1 MNIQWVLV
9 TALSGFS
16 VSIFFSQSGIDIFGG
31 ISLFLLLIWRFY
43 IKHTTIG
50 QVPKSLIVAALLF
63 LVNISLSAILSDNQ
77 LAGLTEL
84 KKYWPIFLCG
94 LLFACP
100 LSDENR
106 EKVIFIFFAA
116 ASLSGLQG
124 IFQYFGIIFPREWR
138 AHGLTHPV
146 HFAENLSFVC
156 ASALMLL
163 LISGKGLVSRSGKGF
178 YFLVF
183 VILITLGGII
193 FSLTRGV
200 WLALVVAI
208 IIVMYIYDRRKA
220 LLIAV
225 FLIISAILIFSLSS
239 TLRQRAVSIVS
250 SVSAEDE
257 TGSTGNRIELWKG
270 ALIILKRSPLLGTG
284 IGDFSSDIDMLI
296 ERSEIKK
303 VLVRDHAHNIFLH
316 SLATQ
321 GIIGVVILL
330 VLLSELMRWSLR
342 EIKKHNAGG
351 YIIMLSTLL
360 MVLEGLTSN
369 NIGISKFIAA
379 YCLTVGLLGRDGFR
393 KEVYNEKN

>member
-1 MNIQWVLV
+1 M
-9 TALSGFS
+9 TALSGLS

-43 IKHTTIG
+43 IKHETIG
-50 QVPKSLIVAALLF
+50 GVPKSLVIVVVLF
-63 LVNISLSAILSDNQ
+63 LLNVSLSAIISDNQ
-77 LAGLTEL
+77 IAGLIEL

-100 LSDENR
+100 LADENR
-106 EKVIFIFFAA
+106 KRVVFIFFAA

-124 IFQYFGIIFPREWR
+124 IFQYYGIIFPREWR

-146 HFAENLSFVC
+146 HFAENLSLVC
-156 ASALMLL
+156 ASALTLL
-163 LISGKGLVSRSGKGF
+163 LISAKGLFSKAGKKF
-178 YFLVF
+178 YFLIF
-183 VILITLGGII
+183 VILTTLGGIT

-208 IIVMYIYDRRKA
+208 IVVMYIYDRRKA
-220 LLIAV
+220 FLIAV
-225 FLIISAILIFSLSS
+225 FLIISAILIFSLSN
-239 TLRQRAVSIVS
+239 TLRQRAVSIVT

-270 ALIILKRSPLLGTG
+270 ALIIFKRSPLLGTG

-296 ERSEIKK
+296 ARGEIKK
-303 VLVRDHAHNIFLH
+303 ILVRDHAHNIFLH

-321 GIIGVVILL
+321 GLIGVIILL
-330 VLLSELMRWSLR
+330 LLLEELLRWSLW

-360 MVLEGLTSN
+360 MILEGLTSN

-379 YCLTVGLLGRDGFR
+379 YCLTVGLLGREGF
-393 KEVYNEKN
+393 KQELHNGKN